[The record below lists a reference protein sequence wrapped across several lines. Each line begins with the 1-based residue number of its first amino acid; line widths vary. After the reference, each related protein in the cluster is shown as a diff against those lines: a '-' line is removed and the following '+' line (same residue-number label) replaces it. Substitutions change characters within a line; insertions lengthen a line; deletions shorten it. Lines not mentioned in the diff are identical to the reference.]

1 VKGFNRYDRIMEING
16 RSALVTGGAVRLGE
30 TISRTLAAHGA
41 NVFIHY
47 NRSSGPAEDLK
58 HELEGLGG
66 TVAVGAG
73 DLSDPATA
81 RDLIDDATSALGPIS
96 ILVNS
101 ASGFPTD
108 TVADITVDQWRDTAD
123 LTLGSP
129 LFLTQAF
136 ADALPSDMSGAIVNL
151 TDVKTIT
158 PYRKHLSYMLAKG
171 GIDTLTRATA
181 LSLAPR
187 IRVNALALGVILPP
201 PGEGEEY
208 LNALAA
214 ELPLERSGGSQVVAD
229 AVAFLASNDFI
240 TGEII
245 RLDGGEHL
253 G

>member
-1 VKGFNRYDRIMEING
+1 MKGINGYDRGMDISG
-16 RSALVTGGAVRLGE
+16 RNALVTGGAVRLGGVITRE
-30 TISRTLAAHGA
+30 LAAQGA

-47 NRSSGPAEDLK
+47 NRSSGPAEALK
-58 HELEGLGG
+58 TAVEQLGVRASIG
-66 TVAVGAG
+66 SG
-73 DLSDPATA
+73 DLSDPTTA
-81 RDLIDDATSALGPIS
+81 RDLVAAATSAIGPIS

-108 TVADITVDQWRDTAD
+108 SISDITVEGWRETAN

-129 LFLTQAF
+129 LFLSQAF
-136 ADALPSDMSGAIVNL
+136 AELLPSDMSGAIVNL

-187 IRVNALALGVILPP
+187 IRVNALALGVILSP
-201 PGEGEEY
+201 PGDGEEH

-214 ELPLERSGGSQVVAD
+214 ELPLEHAGGAQVVAD
-229 AVAFLASNDFI
+229 AVVFLARNDFI

-245 RLDGGEHL
+245 RLDGGAHL
-253 G
+253 A

>member
-1 VKGFNRYDRIMEING
+1 VKGINGYDRGMDITG
-16 RSALVTGGAVRLGE
+16 RNALVTGGAVRLGRAITRE
-30 TISRTLAAHGA
+30 LAVQGA

-47 NRSSGPAEDLK
+47 NRSSDSAESLK
-58 HELEGLGG
+58 DEVEQLGG
-66 TVAVGAG
+66 RASIGSG
-73 DLSDPATA
+73 DLSDPTTA
-81 RDLIDDATSALGPIS
+81 RDLVAAATSAIGPIS

-108 TVADITVDQWRDTAD
+108 TVSDITVDGWRETAN

-129 LFLTQAF
+129 LFLSQAF
-136 ADALPSDMSGAIVNL
+136 AELLPSDMSGAIVNL

-214 ELPLERSGGSQVVAD
+214 DLPIQHAGGAQVVAD
-229 AVAFLASNDFI
+229 AVVFLARNDFI
-240 TGEII
+240 TGEVI
-245 RLDGGEHL
+245 RLDGGAHL
-253 G
+253 A